1 MTAVWWLGIARATL
15 DHMPSMLRN
24 DPRQYDDL
32 TDQWWRPGG
41 DFELLHW
48 LAAARAA
55 LVPPADRRGAVLLD
69 AGCGGGLLAPHLAGK
84 GYRHL
89 GVDLRAPG
97 LAAAAA
103 HGVEAICGD
112 VTRLP
117 LASSSVDVVAAGE
130 ILEHVADLPGTV
142 AELCRVLRPGGLVVL
157 DTVNATALSRF
168 ITVTA
173 GEWIGVAPVG
183 LHDPAL
189 FVAPDRLAAEFARY
203 GVRLRLRG
211 VRPTVTGLVRWLV
224 LRRHPNGRPL
234 GRIVPVPSIAV
245 LYQGKGRK
253 EETTT

>member
-1 MTAVWWLGIARATL
+1 LSTERATV

-32 TDQWWRPGG
+32 ADQWWRPGG
-41 DFELLHW
+41 HFELLHW

-55 LVPPADRRGAVLLD
+55 LVPPAERPGAVLID

-84 GYRHL
+84 GYRHV
-89 GVDLRAPG
+89 GVDLRPAG
-97 LAAAAA
+97 LRTAAA
-103 HGVEAICGD
+103 HGIAAVCGD

-117 LASSSVDVVAAGE
+117 FAAASADVVAAGE
-130 ILEHVADLPGTV
+130 ILEHVTDLPGTV

-168 ITVTA
+168 VTVTA
-173 GEWIGVAPVG
+173 GEWVGVAPIG

-189 FVAPDRLAAEFARY
+189 FVAPDRLAAEFAGH

-224 LRRHPNGRPL
+224 LRRLPNGRPL
-234 GRIVPVPSIAV
+234 GRIVPAPSKAI
-245 LYQGKGRK
+245 LYQGRGRK
-253 EETTT
+253 EEIST